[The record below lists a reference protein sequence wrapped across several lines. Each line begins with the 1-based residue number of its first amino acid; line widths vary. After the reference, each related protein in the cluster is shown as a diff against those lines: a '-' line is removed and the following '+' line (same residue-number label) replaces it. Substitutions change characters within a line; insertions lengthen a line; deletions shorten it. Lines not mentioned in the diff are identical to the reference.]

1 MGSSFILHLLV
12 IAMVGYLIGSINL
25 SIILCKLMGKGDIRD
40 HGSGNAGTTNTLRT
54 LGKLP
59 ALLVL
64 TFDILK
70 GFIAIKLGMAL
81 MLFGQGA
88 VDIDK
93 LPLAFEY
100 ATLVA
105 GFASI
110 LGHNFPIYYG
120 FKGGKGIATS
130 LGVILTIEPLI
141 GWTCALF
148 AIILMIASRMV
159 SLGSIFGSFLYP
171 VLVLVIGDAF
181 GSSSD
186 LALKIPYF
194 IFACLLASLAI
205 YRHRANI
212 DRLLNGTENKLW
224 KTKKEKEEA
233 AAKADLEASEKAAE
247 EKGGK

>member
-1 MGSSFILHLLV
+1 MGASFILHLLV
-12 IAMVGYLIGSINL
+12 VAMVGYLIGSINL

-70 GFIAIKLGMAL
+70 GYIAIKLGMSL

-88 VDIDK
+88 VEIDK
-93 LPLAFEY
+93 LPLAFEL
-100 ATLVA
+100 ATLVS
-105 GFASI
+105 GFAAI

-171 VLVLVIGDAF
+171 VLVLTIGEAF
-181 GSSSD
+181 DSGMDIS
-186 LALKIPYF
+186 LKIPYF
-194 IFACLLASLAI
+194 IFACTLASLAI

-233 AAKADLEASEKAAE
+233 AKAELEASEKVAE